1 MSCFLHNHLHEAQ
14 VLECCW
20 TNLSWGYVS
29 PTQPQ
34 HFSRV
39 CVLAFQLISSMIYL
53 KSNCHNILD
62 PKEFHV
68 HLLISVAKKLNM
80 LSIETI
86 SILGGGARGWLCLV

>member
-1 MSCFLHNHLHEAQ
+1 M
-14 VLECCW
+14 
-20 TNLSWGYVS
+20 
-29 PTQPQ
+29 
-34 HFSRV
+34 
-39 CVLAFQLISSMIYL
+39 LAFQLISSMIYL

-86 SILGGGARGWLCLV
+86 SILGGGAGVALSCVITHLKYTYTCE